1 MKRIEKVKNYVKK
14 HKKAFIAGG
23 ILVTTGV
30 VTLVVLKKKLPAE
43 GSANVIMH
51 IMQTDD
57 GSVLSE
63 ATRLIDE
70 EIFTELAPEIE
81 EMVLDEAIDHKVIE
95 KYFDLGKE
103 RLFKHVKVEI
113 TQYAGD

>member
-30 VTLVVLKKKLPAE
+30 ISFVVLKKRPAK
-43 GSANVIMH
+43 GSSNAILH
-51 IMQTDD
+51 IMRTDD
-57 GSVLSE
+57 GSALSE
-63 ATRLIDE
+63 ATRVIDE

-81 EMVLDEAIDHKVIE
+81 ELVLNEEEDHKIIE
-95 KYFDLGKE
+95 KYFDLGKD